1 MRSRV
6 IIGAIGAILALAG
19 SSIAVGSTAER
30 RVAAPPAAHAA
41 QQLPKSLTKVQR
53 AVAKT
58 ARVRVRCRSI
68 QCVNGALTALARA
81 FRNLSGCMSFIN
93 VARYP
98 GYLYSNDGGATTF
111 TTTGFDEAQPGEPAT
126 KVVILTC

>member
-6 IIGAIGAILALAG
+6 IILAIGAILALAG

-81 FRNLSGCMSFIN
+81 FRTLSGCMSFIN

-111 TTTGFDEAQPGEPAT
+111 TTTGFDDPSCGSRNRSKTPGWS
-126 KVVILTC
+126 

>member
-53 AVAKT
+53 AVTETAR
-58 ARVRVRCRSI
+58 ARVRCGSI
-68 QCVNGALTALARA
+68 QCRQRGPHRTGKGVPQPERMHVVHQ
-81 FRNLSGCMSFIN
+81 RRSLSGLPLF
-93 VARYP
+93 
-98 GYLYSNDGGATTF
+98 
-111 TTTGFDEAQPGEPAT
+111 E
-126 KVVILTC
+126 